1 MEVFFRRCIG
11 GWNRPIQNIPIG
23 RYRASAPTLAQLSF
37 LHREIFVNLEYCFR
51 SSSDTPLIFDCGSN
65 IGIAILLFKTLY
77 PRARIVG
84 FEPAPTTLPLLQHN
98 IAANRLA
105 DVTVHAVALGRE
117 TGTLSFAV
125 DPNRPGLP
133 TMGRTLNA
141 PDFHTVSVPQARL
154 SSYITEPVDLLKI
167 DIEGGETEV
176 FEELEAAG
184 ALSLVRQMF
193 IEYHHHL
200 NLQQD
205 ALAGFLA
212 RLERHGFGYQ
222 IRSDYITAARTTG
235 QPAFQ
240 DLLIYAY
247 QK

>member
-1 MEVFFRRCIG
+1 MFFRRCIG
-11 GWNRPIQNIPIG
+11 GWNQPTRNIPIG
-23 RYRASAPTLAQLSF
+23 KYRASAPTLAQLSF
-37 LHREIFVNLEYCFR
+37 LHREIFVNLEYCFHAAD
-51 SSSDTPLIFDCGSN
+51 DTPLIFDCGSN

-84 FEPAPTTLPLLQHN
+84 FEPAPTTLPWLQQN
-98 IAANRLA
+98 IATNQLS

-117 TGTLSFAV
+117 TGTFSFPT
-125 DPNRPGLP
+125 DPTRPGLP
-133 TMGRTLNA
+133 TLGRTLNV
-141 PDFHTVSVPQARL
+141 PGLPTVSVPQARL
-154 SSYITEPVDLLKI
+154 SSYINEPVDLLKI
-167 DIEGGETEV
+167 DIEGGEVEV

-184 ALSLVRQMF
+184 VLSQVRQMF

-200 NLQQD
+200 NLRHD
-205 ALAGFLA
+205 ALAEFLA